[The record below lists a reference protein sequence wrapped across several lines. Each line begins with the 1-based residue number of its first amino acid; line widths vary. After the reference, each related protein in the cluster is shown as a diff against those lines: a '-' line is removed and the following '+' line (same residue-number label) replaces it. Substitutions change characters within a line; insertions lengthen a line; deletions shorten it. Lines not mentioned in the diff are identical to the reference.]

1 MKLYDRNNNFLGF
14 YDINIKIFKEII
26 SQHDKNYLRNQIDSI
41 HNLTSSE
48 EESILNLIYSLN
60 INLNFTD
67 ILSIFTDYHD
77 HPITSL
83 FKKLKNYLILKGLH
97 LSKENQTILYKAI
110 KTGKLY
116 DKLKQFR
123 KDILIVKKK
132 SNLELDDSVD
142 DMLFA
147 EVIVN
152 GSSKPSEP
160 RLKPKPTS
168 EIVMNDFPELSE
180 TSMLSEYN
188 LSRIK
193 ELKETKNGVESN
205 NVKSNII
212 DDIPEDI

>member
-1 MKLYDRNNNFLGF
+1 
-14 YDINIKIFKEII
+14 
-26 SQHDKNYLRNQIDSI
+26 
-41 HNLTSSE
+41 LTSSE